1 MNSNIISIDEASQ
14 ISQRGKIVKYLAL
27 IDIIF
32 SLLYILFSP
41 YFFISMFIS
50 LIFAT
55 CGYYGAKYFNK
66 NQIFNYCIFLLIQ
79 NISRIIIFIIYVS
92 SPSYLN
98 YDSINLQIVFI
109 NIFSI
114 FINLYINKI
123 IYNFFNLIKNYSQ
136 EQLDAL
142 STSPQIVILHSTE
155 EI

>member
-1 MNSNIISIDEASQ
+1 MNSNIISIDEASD
-14 ISQRGKIVKYLAL
+14 ISQRGKTVKCLAL
-27 IDIIF
+27 IDIVF

-41 YFFISMFIS
+41 FFLISAIIS

-66 NQIFNYCIFLLIQ
+66 SKFFNFCIFLLIQ
-79 NISRIIIFIIYVS
+79 NIFRIIIFLIYLI
-92 SPSYLN
+92 SPSHFNSNSVSAATVL
-98 YDSINLQIVFI
+98 I

-114 FINLYINKI
+114 FINLYINKF
-123 IYNFFNLIKNYSQ
+123 IYDFYNLIKIYSQ

-142 STSPQIVILHSTE
+142 STSPQIVIVHSTE